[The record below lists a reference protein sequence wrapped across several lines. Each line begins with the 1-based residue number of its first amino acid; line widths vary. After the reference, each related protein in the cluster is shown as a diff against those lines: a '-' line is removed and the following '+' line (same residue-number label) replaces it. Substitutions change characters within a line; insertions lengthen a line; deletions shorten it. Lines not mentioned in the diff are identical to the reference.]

1 MANLRV
7 NEITTGIGSYHGSIY
22 ASGTGAYL
30 LSTVTA
36 PGTDDFTIECYINS
50 DNASGT
56 NQEGVF
62 AINAQSG
69 GFQSGSSNQL
79 RLVQG
84 RDGTDGQNGG
94 LEVSIN
100 GTQIGTGDGNDI
112 IQEGTWH
119 HVAVTRASGTVK
131 IWVDGVEKASGSAA
145 GDVTGTTFITA
156 YYDSGYTY
164 QGFMSNFRYRK
175 GTAHYTTTFTAPTKP
190 LERTTDTELIF
201 AQSPH
206 NAANGFS
213 SAIHGGITDIMQV
226 NGNVTANASSPTQLS
241 DTSGVGVVFNGPI
254 KQNTQGYMYFP
265 TGNTRERNR
274 GRGIIFGGYSPGLSP
289 NYQKTIYQ
297 LDIQSMGDAIRFGDL
312 SVANYSGSTTC
323 ASSTRAVRGG
333 GRDPSGRIDTIEFVE
348 IATTGNAV
356 DFGNLVAANSFTG
369 GGGNQ
374 TRGIWM
380 GGSDYPNTFNV
391 IQFITIATTGDATDF
406 GDLNNQIYQPSIGA
420 SPTRILAMGGGD
432 PSSFTA
438 QIDFVEIATTGNATD
453 FGDLTLARNQG
464 AGVSS
469 NTRAVAMG
477 GAKSP
482 GLSDIIDFVTIATTG
497 DATDFGDLSS
507 GAEHTGAVNNSVRGV
522 QTGGRYP
529 SYVNNLQ
536 FITIAT
542 TGNGQDFGDIKVTSL
557 GYTTGASD
565 SHGGLS

>member
-30 LSTVTA
+30 LTTVTA

-265 TGNTRERNR
+265 TGRTDER
-274 GRGIIFGGYSPGLSP
+274 GRGRAIWGGGSDGSSNELSTMD
-289 NYQKTIYQ
+289 Y
-297 LDIQSMGDAIRFGDL
+297 LHIQSSGIAIDFGAL
-312 SVANYSGSTTC
+312 SDSRNEVRACG
-323 ASSTRAVRGG
+323 SSTRGVWAG
-333 GRDPSGRIDTIEFVE
+333 GRSPHPSVTDRIDYVE
-348 IATTGNAV
+348 IVTTANAI
-356 DFGNLVAANSFTG
+356 DFGNLTVARAAVAAVS
-369 GGGNQ
+369 NQ
-374 TRGIWM
+374 TRGCFIA
-380 GGSDYPNTFNV
+380 GFTTPNTNH
-391 IQFITIATTGDATDF
+391 IDFITIASTGDATDF
-406 GDLNNQIYQPSIGA
+406 GDTLGNYQAQGRA
-420 SPTRILAMGGGD
+420 MSPTRGLAAGNYGASNLIEFITIATTGNSTDFGDRTIAAFSLSGTSDNTRGVFTGGQT
-432 PSSFTA
+432 PSASNV
-438 QIDFVEIATTGNATD
+438 IDFVTMASTGNATD
-453 FGDLTLARNQG
+453 FGDLITANG
-464 AGVSS
+464 SSHASTSNSIVGCIGGGVS
-469 NTRAVAMG
+469 NTN
-477 GAKSP
+477 
-482 GLSDIIDFVTIATTG
+482 TIEKITIQTKG
-497 DATDFGDLSS
+497 DAVDYGDLTLGRAQL
-507 GAEHTGAVNNSVRGV
+507 GAT
-522 QTGGRYP
+522 
-529 SYVNNLQ
+529 
-536 FITIAT
+536 
-542 TGNGQDFGDIKVTSL
+542 
-557 GYTTGASD
+557 SD